1 MTLNMRLSRSL
12 ADDPALEELRA
23 LEERERQ
30 LREQIANASA
40 APHKILLEAQEQ
52 AATLPPPDDLADRRR
67 LREFE
72 EKASRT
78 QIRNERRTQG
88 KSLLLLVL
96 LLVAT
101 AWMVSWVVK
110 LFVA

>member
-12 ADDPALEELRA
+12 ADDPAMEELRA
-23 LEERERQ
+23 LEERERV
-30 LREQIANASA
+30 LREQIAKASA
-40 APHKILLEAQEQ
+40 APPKFGREAEEL

-96 LLVAT
+96 LLSST
-101 AWMVSWVVK
+101 ALLVSWVVK